1 MSLTEDILTQLPGDV
16 LSGLRQ
22 ADRLL
27 ASMRTD
33 TTAVPTVVTQS
44 ETLLETVD
52 WDVVIC
58 GGTLGILIGS
68 ALVQRGWRVALLER
82 GILRG
87 RQQEW
92 NISRQEL
99 SVFLRLNLLT
109 EAELEQ
115 AIATEYNPARVSFHN
130 SGENWGGEIWV
141 KDVLNLGVN
150 PIYLLET
157 LKQKFLAAGGV
168 LLENTPF
175 VSAIVHPNGV
185 LVETGAG
192 SASVQEA
199 GEKKAE
205 EQLPITN
212 YQLPITNYQ
221 LPITTRL
228 LIDAMGHLSPMTQ
241 QARQGQ
247 KPDSICLVVG
257 SCAQG
262 FPQNQTG
269 DLIATFTPIQNRCQ
283 YFWEAF
289 PARDGRTTYL
299 FTYMDASPD
308 HLGLEALFEEYLRLL
323 PQYQAVNL
331 DKLHFQRA
339 LFGFFPAYRQSPLR
353 TPWNRI
359 LPVGDSSG
367 NQSPLSFGGFGAM
380 VRHLERLTLGIHA
393 ALSSEQLS
401 ASSLSLLAPY
411 QPNLSVTWLFQKAMR
426 ADVRETIPPDRI
438 NRLLAVVFLTMQQLG
453 DRVLRPFL
461 QDVVQFLPL
470 TQTLFKTAIA
480 HPLLIAQIIPH
491 VGLGALIDWTIHYTN
506 LGIYSVLSKFSP
518 IIQPWL
524 KNLPTPQQ
532 YKYHRWIDAWRYGS
546 GED

>member
-1 MSLTEDILTQLPGDV
+1 MSLTEEILTQLPGNV
-16 LSGLRQ
+16 LGGLRQ

-27 ASMRTD
+27 MSLRAATAS
-33 TTAVPTVVTQS
+33 VPQVVTQS
-44 ETLLETVD
+44 EAPLETVD

-68 ALVQRGWRVALLER
+68 ALAQRGWRVALLER

-87 RQQEW
+87 REQEW
-92 NISRQEL
+92 NISRREL
-99 SVFLRLNLLT
+99 AVFLRLNLLT

-130 SGENWGGEIWV
+130 GSEIWV
-141 KDVLNLGVN
+141 KDVLNLGVD
-150 PIYLLET
+150 PVYLLEN
-157 LKQKFLAAGGV
+157 LKQKFLVAGGV

-175 VSAIVHPNGV
+175 IGAIVYPNGV
-185 LVETGAG
+185 CVETGAE
-192 SASVQEA
+192 SR
-199 GEKKAE
+199 
-205 EQLPITN
+205 EQGVEGNCPPSPL
-212 YQLPITNYQ
+212 
-221 LPITTRL
+221 TTRL
-228 LIDAMGHLSPMTQ
+228 LIDAMGHFSPMTK

-289 PARDGRTTYL
+289 PAKDGRTTYL
-299 FTYMDASPD
+299 FTYMDASPE

-323 PQYQAVNL
+323 PQYQGVGL
-331 DKLHFQRA
+331 DKLQLQRA

-353 TPWNRI
+353 TPWSRI

-380 VRHLERLTLGIHA
+380 VRHLERLTLGIDA

-401 ASSLSLLAPY
+401 AAALSLLAPY

-426 ADVRETIPPDRI
+426 ADTANVAPDRI

-470 TQTLFKTAIA
+470 TQTLLKTAVT
-480 HPLLIAQIIPH
+480 HPLLVVQILPQI
-491 VGLGALIDWTIHYTN
+491 GLGTLLNWLLHYIN
-506 LGIYSVLSKFSP
+506 LGVYSALSQLIP

-524 KNLPTPQQ
+524 KNLPPSQQ
-532 YKYHRWIDAWRYGS
+532 YQYHRWIDAWRYGS
-546 GED
+546 GEE

>member
-1 MSLTEDILTQLPGDV
+1 MSLTEDILTQLPGNV

-27 ASMRTD
+27 ASMRTE

-52 WDVVIC
+52 WDAVIC

-99 SVFLRLNLLT
+99 AVFLRLNLLT

-141 KDVLNLGVN
+141 KDVLNLGVD

-185 LVETGAG
+185 LVEQG
-192 SASVQEA
+192 A
-199 GEKKAE
+199 GEKRAE
-205 EQLPITN
+205 E
-212 YQLPITNYQ
+212 QLPITNYQ

-228 LIDAMGHLSPMTQ
+228 LIDAMGHLSPMTK

-299 FTYMDASPD
+299 FTYMDASPE

-339 LFGFFPAYRQSPLR
+339 LFGFFPAYRQSPLH

-401 ASSLSLLAPY
+401 ASSLSLLASY

-426 ADVRETIPPDRI
+426 ADIGGNIPPDRI

-470 TQTLFKTAIA
+470 TQTLLKTAIA

-506 LGIYSVLSKFSP
+506 LGIYSVLNKFSP

-524 KNLPTPQQ
+524 KNLPAPQQ
-532 YKYHRWIDAWRYGS
+532 YQYHRWIDAWRYGS
-546 GED
+546 GAE